1 MCEGMCWACGA
12 AGAIFAYLFAAG
24 MPRWAIGGK
33 S

>member
-12 AGAIFAYLFAAG
+12 AGAIFAYLLAAG
-24 MPRWAIGGK
+24 TPPLAIDGK